1 LTSVERIAEYLV
13 SLALT
18 GRQQALAALELWT
31 ADLSLSEI
39 ERVTGLS
46 KNRIRGYIRRV
57 CEKAVGP
64 RRALAIARALL
75 PMVRGVEP
83 IIDSGRCRVCGAYIG
98 DPYTAVAHVRSRH
111 ADIVEKVISRIVEE
125 LRRRVRA

>member
-18 GRQQALAALELWT
+18 GRQQALAALELWST
-31 ADLSLSEI
+31 NCSPSEI
-39 ERVTGLS
+39 EVVTGLP
-46 KNRIRGYIRRV
+46 KNRVRGYIRRV
-57 CEKAVGP
+57 CEKAAGP

-83 IIDSGRCRVCGAYIG
+83 IVVNGECRVCGAYVG
-98 DPYTAVAHVRSRH
+98 DSYTAAMHVKSRH
-111 ADIVEKVISRIVEE
+111 RDLVLRVSLQVVEE

>member
-18 GRQQALAALELWT
+18 GRQQALAALELWST
-31 ADLSLSEI
+31 NCSPSEI
-39 ERVTGLS
+39 EVVTGLPR
-46 KNRIRGYIRRV
+46 NQIRGYIRRV
-57 CEKAVGP
+57 CEKATGP

-83 IIDSGRCRVCGAYIG
+83 IIDNGRCRMCGAYVG
-98 DPYTAVAHVRSRH
+98 DSYAAAMHVKSRH
-111 ADIVEKVISRIVEE
+111 RDLVLRVSLQVVEE

>member
-1 LTSVERIAEYLV
+1 LSSVERIAEYLA
-13 SLALT
+13 SLKLA
-18 GRQQALAALELWT
+18 GRQQTLAAIELWT

-46 KNRIRGYIRRV
+46 KNRIRGYIQRV
-57 CEKAVGP
+57 CEKAANP

-75 PMVRGVEP
+75 PMVRSVEP
-83 IIDSGRCRVCGAYIG
+83 IIDNGRCRICGARIG
-98 DPYTAVAHVRSRH
+98 DQYAAIVHVRSRH
-111 ADIVEKVISRIVEE
+111 TDIVEKVVSHIVEE

>member
-1 LTSVERIAEYLV
+1 MSSVERIAEYLA
-13 SLALT
+13 SLKLA
-18 GRQQALAALELWT
+18 GRQQTLAAIELWT

-46 KNRIRGYIRRV
+46 KNRIRGYIQRV
-57 CEKAVGP
+57 CEKAANP

-83 IIDSGRCRVCGAYIG
+83 IIDNGRCMVCGARIG
-98 DPYTAVAHVRSRH
+98 DQYAAVVHVRSRH
-111 ADIVEKVISRIVEE
+111 ADIVEKVVSRIVEE

>member
-1 LTSVERIAEYLV
+1 LSSVERIAEYLV

-18 GRQQALAALELWT
+18 GRQQALAALELWST
-31 ADLSLSEI
+31 NCSPSKI
-39 ERVTGLS
+39 EVVTGLPR
-46 KNRIRGYIRRV
+46 NQIRGYIQRV
-57 CEKAVGP
+57 CERAANP

-83 IIDSGRCRVCGAYIG
+83 IIDNGRCRICGARIG
-98 DPYTAVAHVRSRH
+98 DQYAAIVHVRSRH
-111 ADIVEKVISRIVEE
+111 TDIVEKVVSHIVEE